1 MYHQD
6 SFKTIF
12 QINVHLH
19 KYVTT
24 KDVDIVYVGCSSP
37 YHLYIWY
44 LKIHLKIYLKCKQK
58 KKGGEIIVPTEIIFF

>member
-19 KYVTT
+19 KYVTV
-24 KDVDIVYVGCSSP
+24 KDVDIVYVSGSFA

-44 LKIHLKIYLKCKQK
+44 LRIYLKIYLKYKQANK
-58 KKGGEIIVPTEIIFF
+58 